1 MCMYIS
7 VGFRK
12 TFYWRLLLI
21 QKPDHF
27 ALEEVKIAVNNQP
40 QEDTHLCQ
48 VLAHTFDALI
58 GYVDLFLGSTLE
70 FWCSDYIS

>member
-12 TFYWRLLLI
+12 TFYWRLSLI
-21 QKPDHF
+21 QKPDRF
-27 ALEEVKIAVNNQP
+27 VFGEVKIAVNNWP
-40 QEDTHLCQ
+40 QEDTHLRQ

-58 GYVDLFLGSTLE
+58 GYIDLFLGSSLE